1 MRNVQCFVYFILLF
15 FFRSNRDL
23 LFDFYGVLLVCNL
36 CHIGVRTMDISRR
49 KAVISNTK

>member
-1 MRNVQCFVYFILLF
+1 MRNVKYFYD
-15 FFRSNRDL
+15 FFRFNRDL

-36 CHIGVRTMDISRR
+36 YRIGVHTMDIGRR